1 MLIQFIGCIKD
12 LNPRKIFSFKPK
24 KSLGQVN
31 LIQALCHTHLP
42 KEDRDLSILSI
53 CFSNREVEGGDR
65 LPLSVTPAESGK
77 EVNVTLGYD
86 AVEWGEGH
94 C

>member
-1 MLIQFIGCIKD
+1 M
-12 LNPRKIFSFKPK
+12 
-24 KSLGQVN
+24 
-31 LIQALCHTHLP
+31 
-42 KEDRDLSILSI
+42 SI
-53 CFSNREVEGGDR
+53 CFFNSEVEGGDR

-86 AVEWGEGH
+86 AVARGEGH